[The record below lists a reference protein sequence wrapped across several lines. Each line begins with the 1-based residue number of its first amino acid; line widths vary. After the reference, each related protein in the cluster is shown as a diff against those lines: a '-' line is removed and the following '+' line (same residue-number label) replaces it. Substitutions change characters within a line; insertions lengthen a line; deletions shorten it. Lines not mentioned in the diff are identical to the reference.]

1 MTMAPRMFISI
12 CKSVFFIF
20 NFYIHVS
27 AENINDNTDWKLA
40 LQKID
45 DLQKIVRAQDERISM
60 LEKRPTWSQI
70 QTVTELQ
77 NTVKKQDYQIA
88 QLEARIQELD
98 TVVKA
103 EDGNPVKILG
113 DGPLSGTNETSV
125 MLDNTYRRR
134 GTFNIFN
141 LNVLNLDRNS

>member
-45 DLQKIVRAQDERISM
+45 ELQKIVRAQDERISM

-70 QTVTELQ
+70 QTVAELQ
-77 NTVKKQDYQIA
+77 NTVKKQGYQIA
-88 QLEARIQELD
+88 RLEARIQELD

-134 GTFNIFN
+134 GTFNLFN

>member
-27 AENINDNTDWKLA
+27 AENINDKTDWKLA

-77 NTVKKQDYQIA
+77 NTVKKQGYQIA
-88 QLEARIQELD
+88 QLEARIRELE

-103 EDGNPVKILG
+103 EDDNPVKILG

-125 MLDNTYRRR
+125 MSDKTYRRR
-134 GTFNIFN
+134 GTFKIFICI
-141 LNVLNLDRNS
+141 